1 MRASRLVELLLLLQL
16 RGWSTARELAADL
29 EVSVRTVYR
38 DIEALSAAGVP
49 LYTETGRG
57 GGVHLRD
64 GYRVAGLPHLEET
77 DARAV
82 LLAAVPEVAHDLGI
96 DPGGAEVKL
105 LGAMEAGAEAAARS
119 VRDRLLIEPDDWFR
133 SREPVPFLLEVARA
147 VWEARE
153 LRITY
158 RSATRTGEHTVG
170 PLGLVL
176 KGDTWYLLA
185 RTRRG
190 GDRIYRVARITE
202 ATTLAHRFERPAD
215 FDLDAAW
222 SHRKR
227 EFIAS
232 IPSYHVS
239 VRVAPA
245 GERMLHLLQE
255 GTPPLPLP
263 DDIPRDD
270 QGWARL
276 RLRFERPHSA
286 ARLLLQLGGHLE
298 VLGPPELRRLMSDAA
313 DALHDLYRRTE
324 PAATS

>member
-16 RGWSTARELAADL
+16 RGRSTARELAAEL

-57 GGVHLRD
+57 GGVRLQE
-64 GYRVAGLPHLEET
+64 GYRAGGLPHLGEG

-82 LLAAVPEVAHDLGI
+82 LLAAVPAVAHDLGI
-96 DPGGAEVKL
+96 DPGVAEAKL
-105 LGAMEAGAEAAARS
+105 LTAMDAGAEAAARS
-119 VRDRLLIEPDDWFR
+119 VRDRLLIEPADWFR
-133 SREPVPFLLEVARA
+133 SREPVPFILEVARA

-158 RSATRTGEHTVG
+158 RSATRTGERTLR

-185 RTRRG
+185 RTPRG

-202 ATTLAHRFERPAD
+202 ATTLAHRFERPTD
-215 FDLDAAW
+215 FDLDATW

-232 IPSYHVS
+232 IPRYDVS
-239 VRVAPA
+239 VRVAPE
-245 GERMLHLLQE
+245 GERMLRLLQE

-263 DDIPRDD
+263 EDVPRDE
-270 QGWARL
+270 QGWALL

-298 VLGPPELRRLMSDAA
+298 VLAPPELRRLMSDAA
-313 DALHDLYRRTE
+313 DALHGIYRS
-324 PAATS
+324 PA